1 MQIDVEH
8 VARLARLGLSA
19 AEKELFAKQL
29 AAILEYAANLQK
41 LDTSQVPPTAHAIP
55 LKNVLR
61 ADAVV
66 PCENTDEILA
76 NAPALEANMF
86 RVPKI
91 ME

>member
-1 MQIDVEH
+1 MEIDVEH

-29 AAILEYAANLQK
+29 SAILEYAANLQK
-41 LDTSQVPPTAHAIP
+41 LDTSRTPPTAHAIP

-61 ADAVV
+61 EDIVV
-66 PCENTDEILA
+66 PCENTAEIMA
-76 NAPALEANMF
+76 NAPAVEANMF
-86 RVPKI
+86 LVPKI